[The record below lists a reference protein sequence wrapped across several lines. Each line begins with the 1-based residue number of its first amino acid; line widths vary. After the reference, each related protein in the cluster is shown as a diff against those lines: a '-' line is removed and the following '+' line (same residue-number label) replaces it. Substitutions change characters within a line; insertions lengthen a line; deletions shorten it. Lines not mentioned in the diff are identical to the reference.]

1 MDTDPCKRAVWI
13 RKLGGAEIFI
23 LQAPSPETKETW
35 SNAIRECHNKKRPGL
50 LKGCASLVFVFLDLK
65 AGKLLKELLDISVLF
80 SSQAGTN
87 IEVVIRR
94 KKQSE

>member
-1 MDTDPCKRAVWI
+1 MYLIP
-13 RKLGGAEIFI
+13 GIFI
-23 LQAPSPETKETW
+23 PGIDLLHHSGTGRRTL
-35 SNAIRECHNKKRPGL
+35 KRLRFARSCFPF
-50 LKGCASLVFVFLDLK
+50 SLFFLDLK